1 MPGDAQ
7 LELHTSARPD
17 LPLTARTTL
26 PMSGRHSAEAVALT
40 ASVRDRFGEEQR
52 VQASPHTHDI
62 SHPAD
67 GEQGTCDVRVRG

>member
-7 LELHTSARPD
+7 LELPHFGTPGSAAD
-17 LPLTARTTL
+17 SAL